1 MKEKD
6 TILVIADIRSKSIYM
21 LLDAVEKSGVICRKE
36 YYDITPEKV
45 KEINP
50 KGIILSG
57 SPDHIYEEGAT
68 TLNPEIFNLGYPILG
83 ICYGF
88 QVIVTAFGGT
98 VALGE
103 AFELA
108 PFTAYLGTSKLF
120 ENIPKV
126 DTVWMAH
133 YDRAFVMPLDFKLTA
148 KTDTVPI
155 AGIEN
160 EEKGLYAVQWH
171 PEEPHSLNGQ
181 TLIEN
186 FIFGI
191 CKASKGE

>member
-1 MKEKD
+1 MEKD
-6 TILVIADIRSKSIYM
+6 TVLVIADIRSKSIYM
-21 LLDAVEKSGVICRKE
+21 LLDAVEKAGVICRKE

-68 TLNPEIFNLGYPILG
+68 TLDPEIFKLGYPILG

-88 QVIVTAFGGT
+88 QVIVTAFGGK

-108 PFTAYLGTSKLF
+108 PFTAYLDESELF
-120 ENIPKV
+120 NGIEKV

-133 YDRAFVMPLDFKLTA
+133 YDRAFTMPEGFRLTA

-155 AGIEN
+155 AAV
-160 EEKGLYAVQWH
+160 EKAEDKLYAVQWH
-171 PEEPHSLNGQ
+171 PEEPHSINGQ
-181 TLIEN
+181 KLIEN

-191 CKASKGE
+191 CNASKG